1 MITFSIFRAKSPRVG
16 MTARSSPRG
25 RSVIPRSDRQRK
37 KKDKRQRE
45 RDPTRANPR
54 ARRTVLVERIDKTG
68 AAKGNTL
75 YMPTTFPK
83 CSVQFFAATS
93 AAGSLWRAS
102 EWLRSFEVDARA
114 KQTRTCSLAYAS
126 LRASAYTCIHARAPL
141 VRACVR
147 ALRTCAYSRI
157 AERRGKRE
165 KGSARFICPNF
176 DGRGFAVAAP
186 LTKNASRIRD
196 LSRNMSY
203 GGFSRRGSP
212 RIRSL
217 LFHHRV
223 YSRRAESL
231 QCSLCL
237 KDEIKNTIKYFEDFR
252 ELFENFFTSSYS
264 EFRIVSIIFHH
275 YHFIELEIH

>member
-147 ALRTCAYSRI
+147 CVR
-157 AERRGKRE
+157 
-165 KGSARFICPNF
+165 
-176 DGRGFAVAAP
+176 AP
-186 LTKNASRIRD
+186 TA
-196 LSRNMSY
+196 
-203 GGFSRRGSP
+203 GSRRGEEKGRREARDLFARISMAAALLWPRRLRRMHLAFGIFRGICLTADSP
-212 RIRSL
+212 EGVPLEFDRCFSTTESTL
-217 LFHHRV
+217 VAL
-223 YSRRAESL
+223 RAF
-231 QCSLCL
+231 
-237 KDEIKNTIKYFEDFR
+237 NVRF
-252 ELFENFFTSSYS
+252 
-264 EFRIVSIIFHH
+264 V
-275 YHFIELEIH
+275 

>member
-1 MITFSIFRAKSPRVG
+1 MITSSIFRAKSPRVA

-25 RSVIPRSDRQRK
+25 RSVIPRSDRRRK

-45 RDPTRANPR
+45 RDDPTRANPR

-147 ALRTCAYSRI
+147 CVRAPVAGE
-157 AERRGKRE
+157 ERKKGEGKRE
-165 KGSARFICPNF
+165 IYLPEFRWPPLRCGRAASEECISHSGSFAEYVLRRILPKGFPSSSIVAFPPPSLLSSHRESLMFALF
-176 DGRGFAVAAP
+176 KGRGQ
-186 LTKNASRIRD
+186 RHD
-196 LSRNMSY
+196 
-203 GGFSRRGSP
+203 
-212 RIRSL
+212 
-217 LFHHRV
+217 
-223 YSRRAESL
+223 
-231 QCSLCL
+231 
-237 KDEIKNTIKYFEDFR
+237 
-252 ELFENFFTSSYS
+252 
-264 EFRIVSIIFHH
+264 
-275 YHFIELEIH
+275 

>member
-1 MITFSIFRAKSPRVG
+1 VTQKL
-16 MTARSSPRG
+16 RG
-25 RSVIPRSDRQRK
+25 RRK
-37 KKDKRQRE
+37 GE
-45 RDPTRANPR
+45 AN
-54 ARRTVLVERIDKTG
+54 T
-68 AAKGNTL
+68 
-75 YMPTTFPK
+75 
-83 CSVQFFAATS
+83 
-93 AAGSLWRAS
+93 
-102 EWLRSFEVDARA
+102 
-114 KQTRTCSLAYAS
+114 
-126 LRASAYTCIHARAPL
+126 HARALSRMRLYVHPRTR
-141 VRACVR
+141 VYTRALRSCVR

-237 KDEIKNTIKYFEDFR
+237 KDEVKNTTNISRRRFSRIIRKFFY
-252 ELFENFFTSSYS
+252 EL
-264 EFRIVSIIFHH
+264 V
-275 YHFIELEIH
+275 L

>member
-1 MITFSIFRAKSPRVG
+1 MTQKLRGRRKGEANTHVLSRVCVS
-16 MTARSSPRG
+16 TCIRVHVYTRARS
-25 RSVIPRSDRQRK
+25 
-37 KKDKRQRE
+37 
-45 RDPTRANPR
+45 A
-54 ARRTVLVERIDKTG
+54 
-68 AAKGNTL
+68 
-75 YMPTTFPK
+75 
-83 CSVQFFAATS
+83 
-93 AAGSLWRAS
+93 
-102 EWLRSFEVDARA
+102 
-114 KQTRTCSLAYAS
+114 
-126 LRASAYTCIHARAPL
+126 
-141 VRACVR
+141 RACVR
-147 ALRTCAYSRI
+147 ACVRTCAYSRI

-231 QCSLCL
+231 QCSFCL
-237 KDEIKNTIKYFEDFR
+237 KDEVKNTTKYFEDFR
-252 ELFENFFTSSYS
+252 ELFENFTSSYS